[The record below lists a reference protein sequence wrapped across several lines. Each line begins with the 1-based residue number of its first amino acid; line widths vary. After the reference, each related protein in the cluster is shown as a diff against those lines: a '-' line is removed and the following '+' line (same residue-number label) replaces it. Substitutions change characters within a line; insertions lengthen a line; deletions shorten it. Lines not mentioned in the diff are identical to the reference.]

1 MMVMVSDLSSW
12 NQKKFEKM
20 LGHIVSRICYSY
32 NIPMD
37 VKIPGPRLHR
47 LCYLCD
53 FGYFEKT
60 GHSISGSPYVHG
72 NSGPVPIYF
81 DKTVKELITDD
92 IVEMDLEK
100 NILMGSKCKYIH
112 TSKNIFEKSVANDK
126 NGLSPD
132 EMMVIDEIVA
142 KYMDVSD
149 EELKSMVMDDTPFIA
164 SGDCQALNYGLA
176 YYRTKEMSEGGDEDD

>member
-1 MMVMVSDLSSW
+1 MDNNKW
-12 NQKKFEKM
+12 NKETNKTY
-20 LGHIVSRICYSY
+20 CYTL
-32 NIPMD
+32 NINQN
-37 VKIPGPRLHR
+37 
-47 LCYLCD
+47 D
-53 FGYFEKT
+53 FNKETTTVWDF
-60 GHSISGSPYVHG
+60 PDRG
-72 NSGPVPIYF
+72 NWS
-81 DKTVKELITDD
+81 T
-92 IVEMDLEK
+92 
-100 NILMGSKCKYIH
+100 H
-112 TSKNIFEKSVANDK
+112 TSFYRGNWSPRVVRNKFEKSVANDK